1 MTTTHVLGDLEQR
14 LAGGGQGTRAD
25 AERIFRC
32 PDLVSVGVVGESAR
46 REVAG
51 NRVTFGR
58 VLEVSAV
65 LPASPGDG
73 GEIRLAGVPAS
84 VDDARARVRAAVAWA
99 GERPVTGFTAADLAA
114 LCGGSLER
122 LTGLAADLSS
132 DGLVA
137 VSEVAADRA
146 ASDDEIISQVQAI
159 VAGGLGAWRLTV
171 HRAES
176 PDVRLALIERACAL
190 QDATGAV
197 KAFAPLPRVDA
208 VETPSTGYDDVKTI
222 AAARVRCAGI
232 EAIQVDWPL
241 YGPKL
246 AQVALTF
253 GASDID
259 GVASIDEVDLGPRR
273 AALEDIRRQ
282 IRAAG
287 GEPVERDASY
297 RPRS

>member
-14 LAGGGQGTRAD
+14 LAGGGQGTRVD
-25 AERIFRC
+25 AERVFRC
-32 PDLVSVGVVGESAR
+32 PDLVSVGVAGEAAR
-46 REVAG
+46 RARTG
-51 NRVTFGR
+51 SRVTFGR

-65 LPASPGDG
+65 LPASPGDA
-73 GEIRLAGVPAS
+73 GEIRLVGAPAS
-84 VDDARARVRAAVAWA
+84 IEEARARVRAAVAWA
-99 GERPVTGFTAADLAA
+99 GERCVTGFTAADLAA
-114 LCGGSLER
+114 LCGGNRER
-122 LTGLAADLSS
+122 LARLAADLAA

-137 VSEVAADRA
+137 VSEVAVDAA
-146 ASDDEIISQVQAI
+146 ASDDELISQVQAI

-171 HRAES
+171 HRADG
-176 PDVRLALIERACAL
+176 PDVRLALIERACAVHE
-190 QDATGAV
+190 ATGAI

-222 AAARVRCAGI
+222 AAARVRCGGI

-246 AQVALTF
+246 AQVAITF
-253 GASDID
+253 GANDID
-259 GVASIDEVDLGPRR
+259 GVASADEVDLGPRR

-287 GEPVERDASY
+287 GDPVERDASY
-297 RPRS
+297 RLRS